1 MSETLPPSR
10 GRGRPRAEHPLTNAE
25 RQRRYRERQKN
36 ADKPEN
42 PQTLQRFS
50 QLHERIDRMENR
62 HIDQFTRIEKR
73 QNELE
78 HRLKSLQT
86 LLTRV
91 VNRLDMA
98 PAGAHSGSSARLSG
112 NKAGARKKLDAGI
125 TFIEETKPIALELNL
140 LADTNSVDN
149 DTGSSIAQSVED
161 VFESKPEPYY
171 LSGGHRCQIA
181 TGREGGQCG
190 GKMSHTVK
198 LTLPDGTWGEFG
210 VCQIHFR
217 QAQQRRILTP
227 LIPTTDA
234 PTDPAPSE

>member
-1 MSETLPPSR
+1 MSETQPPSR

-42 PQTLQRFS
+42 PQTLQRVS
-50 QLHERIDRMENR
+50 QVHERLDRIENR
-62 HIDQFTRIEKR
+62 QMDQFARIEKR

-91 VNRLDMA
+91 VNRLDIA
-98 PAGAHSGSSARLSG
+98 PAGAHSGSSSRLSG
-112 NKAGARKKLDAGI
+112 SKAGARKKPDAGVPSV
-125 TFIEETKPIALELNL
+125 EETRPIALELNL
-140 LADTNSVDN
+140 LADTL
-149 DTGSSIAQSVED
+149 D
-161 VFESKPEPYY
+161 VNNTPATPLPQTIENLTESKPQPYY